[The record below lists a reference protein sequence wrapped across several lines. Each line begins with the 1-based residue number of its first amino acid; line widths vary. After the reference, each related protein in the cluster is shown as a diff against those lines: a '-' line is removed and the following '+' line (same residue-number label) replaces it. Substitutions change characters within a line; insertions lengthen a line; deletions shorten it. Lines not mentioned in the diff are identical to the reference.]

1 MCELFALS
9 GLCPANVRLF
19 LPKFAA
25 HGGKVGP
32 HVDGWGIAFYE
43 ENAAL
48 AIREAAPAWNSEMA
62 RFVANQ
68 TIFST
73 TVIAHIRKATGNTA
87 VALRNTQPFVR
98 ELAGRDH
105 VFAHNGNVPGILSSG
120 QFPLTNF
127 HPVGET
133 DSEHAFCYLLD
144 RLHPL
149 WEGGAPPV
157 EERARVVHQV
167 ARMLAGFGP
176 SNFLY
181 SDGDY
186 LYAFSHRRLH
196 DNKPPP
202 RAPGLHWLHR
212 VCEVA
217 APRPHAEGLDIRSSE
232 AQEEQR
238 VVLLASVPLTDEA
251 WQPMEEGSL
260 LVLRNGTMLSVD
272 GERSATDYKLQI
284 DERTQP

>member
-25 HGGKVGP
+25 HGGEAGP

-43 ENAAL
+43 GNAAL
-48 AIREAAPAWNSEMA
+48 VIREAAPASNSAMA
-62 RFVANQ
+62 RFMANQ
-68 TIFST
+68 TTLST
-73 TVIAHIRKATGNTA
+73 TVISHIRKATGNTA

-98 ELAGRDH
+98 ELAGHDH
-105 VFAHNGNVPGILSSG
+105 VFAHNGNVPGVLSRRE
-120 QFPLTNF
+120 FPLKNF

-149 WEGGAPPV
+149 WDGGTPPV
-157 EERARVVHQV
+157 EERVEVIREMADRLAR
-167 ARMLAGFGP
+167 LGP
-176 SNFLY
+176 FNFLY
-181 SDGDY
+181 GDGEY
-186 LYAFSHRRLH
+186 LYAYSHKRLH

-202 RAPGLHWLHR
+202 RPPGLHWLHR
-212 VCEVA
+212 VCEGD
-217 APRPHAEGLDIRSSE
+217 APQTQAECLHIRSSE
-232 AQEEQR
+232 TTGEQR
-238 VVLLASVPLTDEA
+238 VILLASVPLTDEP

-260 LVLRNGTMLSVD
+260 LVLRNGTILSID
-272 GERSATDYKLQI
+272 GKG
-284 DERTQP
+284 

>member
-25 HGGKVGP
+25 HGGGVGP

-62 RFVANQ
+62 RFMANQ

-73 TVIAHIRKATGNTA
+73 TVISHIRKATGNTA

-105 VFAHNGNVPGILSSG
+105 VFAHNGNVATIRSNGE
-120 QFPLTNF
+120 FPLTHF

-144 RLHPL
+144 RLCPL
-149 WEGGAPPV
+149 WDGGTPPV
-157 EERARVVHQV
+157 EDRVEVIREVADRLAR
-167 ARMLAGFGP
+167 LGP
-176 SNFLY
+176 FNFLY
-181 SDGDY
+181 SDGEY
-186 LYAFSHRRLH
+186 LYAYSHRRLH
-196 DNKPPP
+196 GNKPPP
-202 RAPGLHWLHR
+202 RPPGLHWLHR

-217 APRPHAEGLDIRSSE
+217 APPAQTEGLDIQSSE
-232 AQEEQR
+232 PQEAQR
-238 VVLLASVPLTDEA
+238 VILLASVPLTSEP

-260 LVLRNGTMLSVD
+260 LVLRNGARLSINSK
-272 GERSATDYKLQI
+272 GSATDNK
-284 DERTQP
+284 RKG